1 MQKGLRNIFTL
12 LLVTLVISAISGCGM
27 AENYGRLSRQDGGN
41 RLTPEDLAQ
50 TWDRY
55 NVYYAG
61 YSPENPFAII
71 FDPREGD
78 KILHVHRFW
87 SPVKD
92 EKTLREVMKWLG
104 VRKERDPYI
113 YRILSP
119 KGDFYGYMYTGLSH
133 VTIKVIATTRSL
145 WTRSRCPRITRRE
158 RGMPPSVGER
168 ERR

>member
-1 MQKGLRNIFTL
+1 MKKALALPISMAFTCALFLML
-12 LLVTLVISAISGCGM
+12 LHSGCVVT
-27 AENYGRLSRQDGGN
+27 ENYGKLAMQQGGS

-61 YSPENPFAII
+61 YSPENPFAMI
-71 FDPREGD
+71 FDPKGDD

-87 SPVKD
+87 DPVKD
-92 EKTLREVMKWLG
+92 EKTLREAMKWLG

-133 VTIKVIATTRSL
+133 VTIKVISDHTL
-145 WTRSRCPRITRRE
+145 FVDKITMSADYTP
-158 RGMPPSVGER
+158 GAWDASVGR
-168 ERR
+168 